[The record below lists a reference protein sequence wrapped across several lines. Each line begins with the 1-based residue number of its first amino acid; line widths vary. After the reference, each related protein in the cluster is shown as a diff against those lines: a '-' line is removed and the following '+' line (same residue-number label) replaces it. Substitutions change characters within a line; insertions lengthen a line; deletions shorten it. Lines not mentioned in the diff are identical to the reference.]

1 MSRRASMLAS
11 ASNPSGKPCPH
22 EHARP
27 DPPAPCRAG
36 ARNLHAGR
44 RKRPAPRPRRGSL
57 RWRALPSHSGNT
69 KKTKT
74 NHPRPPP
81 TGIRS
86 HGRAHATRN
95 PCVVDHCFNPG
106 RTLKGIRM
114 RLALLPALIMLA
126 FTPLAQAQ
134 TPTPAAPTPAAA
146 ADRPLAV
153 VNGKAIPAL
162 YGDLVKREM
171 AQGQPDSPQLDAR
184 VRESLINLELL
195 SRAALDKGLDK
206 EPHLAAALDIRRK
219 DQLAKAYLEDYVK
232 AHPVTDAEI
241 QAMYDKAKSE
251 PMEPEYQAHH
261 ILVKTEAE
269 AKKLIAELGS
279 KKAKFEDLAKK
290 YSKDPGS
297 AKNGGALDWSDRRAF
312 VPEFSD
318 ALAGL
323 KKGEITKTP
332 VKTQFGYHIIRLDAT
347 RTPKLPP
354 LDAVRSEIVKQL
366 QQQRIR
372 DAITAARAD
381 AKIE

>member
-146 ADRPLAV
+146 ADKPLAV

-162 YGDLVKREM
+162 YGDLVMREM
-171 AQGQPDSPQLDAR
+171 AQGQPDSPHLDAR
-184 VRESLINLELL
+184 GRGARGGRGRRA
-195 SRAALDKGLDK
+195 RAARGGGRGGR
-206 EPHLAAALDIRRK
+206 PH
-219 DQLAKAYLEDYVK
+219 
-232 AHPVTDAEI
+232 
-241 QAMYDKAKSE
+241 
-251 PMEPEYQAHH
+251 
-261 ILVKTEAE
+261 
-269 AKKLIAELGS
+269 
-279 KKAKFEDLAKK
+279 
-290 YSKDPGS
+290 
-297 AKNGGALDWSDRRAF
+297 
-312 VPEFSD
+312 
-318 ALAGL
+318 
-323 KKGEITKTP
+323 
-332 VKTQFGYHIIRLDAT
+332 
-347 RTPKLPP
+347 
-354 LDAVRSEIVKQL
+354 
-366 QQQRIR
+366 
-372 DAITAARAD
+372 
-381 AKIE
+381 